1 MYTWWCS
8 PNFTSILWS
17 QWTTKK
23 RRRKNN
29 QCVDLNPNNTF
40 HNVNLYKI
48 INIGPNAMVYIYYLN
63 RTFQSANIISLG
75 INTSTTK
82 MKGCRTHYLLCTI
95 WRLKRCT
102 KHFLFYRWFDEN
114 NMLVVYLF
122 LFNGIVLIY
131 QN

>member
-17 QWTTKK
+17 QYRTTKK

-29 QCVDLNPNNTF
+29 QCVDLSPIDTF

-48 INIGPNAMVYIYYLN
+48 INIGPNAMVYIYHLKLYERFLTLN
-63 RTFQSANIISLG
+63 LSRTFQIANIISLG

-114 NMLVVYLF
+114 NSC
-122 LFNGIVLIY
+122 
-131 QN
+131 